1 MAVGKI
7 YLDSPF
13 SKDAVNMEAVHC
25 QQQRQQWPDM
35 RKSRS
40 VLALPMVN
48 AGIGHILFYLTLYP
62 VSNSGREVAE
72 KDFSVNA
79 VAKEQ
84 KMM

>member
-1 MAVGKI
+1 
-7 YLDSPF
+7 
-13 SKDAVNMEAVHC
+13 
-25 QQQRQQWPDM
+25 
-35 RKSRS
+35 
-40 VLALPMVN
+40 MVN

-79 VAKEQ
+79 VEKEK